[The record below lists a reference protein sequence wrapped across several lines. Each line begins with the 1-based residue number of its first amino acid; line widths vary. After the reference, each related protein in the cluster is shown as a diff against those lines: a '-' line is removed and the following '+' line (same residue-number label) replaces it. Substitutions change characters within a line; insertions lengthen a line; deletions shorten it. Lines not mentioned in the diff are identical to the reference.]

1 MTLFE
6 FSQLVVFVLIALII
20 ITGGLLIL
28 MFIESLIEIIRNR
41 IKNKKTFDKA
51 WPVGSHYLTHLK
63 QKFPYGKWKYLGK
76 DQRGFYLYERIK

>member
-6 FSQLVVFVLIALII
+6 FSQLVVFILITLII

-28 MFIESLIEIIRNR
+28 IFLESLIEIIRNR
-41 IKNKKTFDKA
+41 IKNKKAFDKA

>member
-6 FSQLVVFVLIALII
+6 FSQNVIFILITLII
-20 ITGGLLIL
+20 ITGSILLL
-28 MFIESLIEIIRNR
+28 MIIETIICSIINI
-41 IKNKKTFDKA
+41 IKNKKAFDKA

-76 DQRGFYLYERIK
+76 EQRGFYLYERIK